1 VSGSATQQQ
10 TGTTSSQTSPWAPQA
25 GALSTA
31 FTDAGSALNQAQ
43 NSGVAA
49 PTQYTA
55 GLTPDQI
62 ATFQQMI
69 GYGGANPLATQQ
81 GNTGTTLANAGT
93 NASTGALTGLGAFN
107 PSATNNTGANI
118 AGGNA
123 YVAGSNIPGQVAAD
137 MFGANQEANQVT
149 MPGIDQTAADTGN
162 INSSRT
168 GIADGMVKESLAN
181 QAAGLG
187 ANLQANAFNT
197 GAGLTSSTNQNNNAA
212 ILAALTGEAGAGNA
226 TATTGLDAQGNSIA
240 NQGTLFNLAAEGG
253 AGQQAGNQATDTNQQ
268 QAYAG
273 SQSNPF
279 LGLDNYMNVIGSNN
293 WGSNTTGTTSGTT
306 TTTPSMLQYIT
317 GILGAGGS
325 LVNGLS
331 NFKKPGS

>member
-1 VSGSATQQQ
+1 MSGSSTQQQ

-31 FTDAGSALNQAQ
+31 FTGAGNALNAAN
-43 NSGVAA
+43 NSGVPA

-69 GYGGANPLATQQ
+69 GYGGANPIATQQ
-81 GNTGTTLANAGT
+81 GNTGTTLANAGA
-93 NASTGALTGLGAFN
+93 NASTGALTGLGAFD
-107 PSATNNTGANI
+107 PSATNNAGANI

-197 GAGLTSSTNQNNNAA
+197 GAGLTSTTNQNNNAA

-226 TATTGLDAQGNSIA
+226 TTNTGINDQTGSISNQGN
-240 NQGTLFNLAAEGG
+240 LFNLAAEGG
-253 AGQQAGNQATDTNQQ
+253 AGIQAGNQATDTNAQ

-279 LGLDNYMNVIGSNN
+279 QALQNYMGIVGSNN
-293 WGSNTTGTTSGTT
+293 WGNNTTGTTSGTT

-325 LVNGLS
+325 LASGIS
-331 NFKKPGS
+331 NIKKPGS